1 MTLLSADLKWNE
13 LISIINK
20 LNKQRLSEEDIRNLA
35 YHQRCQLLNSNP
47 VLVARHFQYR
57 VEVFFKEIRVEFQV
71 RGSPHMH
78 CFLWVMNTSVLN
90 LVNKEEYVA
99 FVDQITHAFLPD
111 RNENQELHELV
122 KLYQLHRHSK
132 VCKKYKNEVCRFKFR
147 KFFTKETLVAEPLL
161 DSMTEE
167 MNVLILHKRSEI
179 L

>member
-1 MTLLSADLKWNE
+1 
-13 LISIINK
+13 
-20 LNKQRLSEEDIRNLA
+20 
-35 YHQRCQLLNSNP
+35 
-47 VLVARHFQYR
+47 
-57 VEVFFKEIRVEFQV
+57 
-71 RGSPHMH
+71 
-78 CFLWVMNTSVLN
+78 MNTSVLN
-90 LVNKEEYVA
+90 LDNKEEYVA

-111 RNENQELHELV
+111 RNENQEFHELV